1 MNNNIQTG
9 KHDPITK
16 DLYWLT
22 GCMKKNAIRDHMRHV
37 YVSDN
42 TMTAT
47 DGARMHHIKL
57 NGEGY
62 SDGFYQVAKRTKSD
76 MVLTYSGDKDYSVY
90 PDVTSFVTKPEGTEL
105 IAMKHEGSSSKA
117 FANII
122 RKMETNAIDYNL
134 LNDVLSDGDAW
145 NVTIQTHEHPIFF
158 ENGNKVAIVMPI
170 RI

>member
-47 DGARMHHIKL
+47 DGNRMHHIKL
-57 NGEGY
+57 NDEGY
-62 SDGFYQVAKRTKSD
+62 QDGFYLVAKRTKND
-76 MVLTYSGDKDYSVY
+76 MILAYNGNDYVY
-90 PDVTSFVTKPEGTEL
+90 PECKDLLTKPEGNEL
-105 IAMKHEGSSSKA
+105 IAMKHEGSSSQA

-122 RKMETNAIDYNL
+122 RNMEANAIDYNL

-158 ENGNKVAIVMPI
+158 ENENKVAIVMPI

>member
-22 GCMKKNAIRDHMRHV
+22 GCMKKNALRDHLRHV
-37 YVSDN
+37 YVKDN
-42 TMTAT
+42 TITAT
-47 DGARMHHIKL
+47 DGCRIHHIKL

-62 SDGFYQVAKRTKSD
+62 QDGFYLVAKRTKND
-76 MVLTYSGDKDYSVY
+76 MVLAYSGNDYVY
-90 PDVTSFVTKPEGTEL
+90 PECKDLLTKPEGTEL
-105 IAMKHEGSSSKA
+105 IAMKYEGSSSKA
-117 FANII
+117 FADII
-122 RKMETNAIDYNL
+122 RKMEANAIDYNL

-145 NVTIQTHEHPIFF
+145 NVTIQDHEHPIFF
-158 ENGNKVAIVMPI
+158 ENENKVAIVMPI

>member
-22 GCMKKNAIRDHMRHV
+22 GCMKKNAIRNHLRHV

-42 TMTAT
+42 TITAT
-47 DGARMHHIKL
+47 DGSRLHHIKL

-62 SDGFYQVAKRTKSD
+62 SDGFYQVAKRTKAD
-76 MVLTYSGDKDYSVY
+76 MILAYSGNDYVY
-90 PDVTSFVTKPEGTEL
+90 PDCKQLLEKPEGTEL
-105 IAMKHEGSSSKA
+105 VCEKVANTSSKA

-122 RKMETNAIDYNL
+122 RNMEANAIDYNL

>member
-1 MNNNIQTG
+1 MNNNIQTD
-9 KHDPITK
+9 KNNPMTK

-22 GCMKKNAIRDHMRHV
+22 GAMKKNAIRDHMRHV

-76 MVLTYSGDKDYSVY
+76 MVLTYSGNDYVY

-105 IAMKHEGSSSKA
+105 ICEKVENTASKA
-117 FANII
+117 MAQII
-122 RKMETNAIDYNL
+122 RAMEDNAIDYRL
-134 LNDVLSDGDAW
+134 LYDVLSDGDSW
-145 NVTIQTHEHPIFF
+145 VVTIQSHNHPIFF
-158 ENGNKVAIVMPI
+158 ENGNKVAIIMPI